1 MRAKLALPIA
11 LALVGAAALLM
22 QFGYFGPLSARVRG
36 LFVKHTRTGNPL
48 VDSVAEHQP
57 ANEQADTTAST
68 TSVSVL
74 AVSLPIPMRVVLRR
88 TPTTSTTSTTS
99 RRTASSSRSSA
110 SPTPT
115 SSSSSTPAPPTSS
128 QTRWHRSAPLL
139 GRLSTIHDSLIKH

>member
-57 ANEQADTTAST
+57 ANEQADSTAST
-68 TSVSVL
+68 TVYHSAGSVTTNPHACGPQAYSHYLHHIYHIAPYGFLLSLVRFTDANLFIVLYAGTAYFFSNKMAPHCPPCSV
-74 AVSLPIPMRVVLRR
+74 A
-88 TPTTSTTSTTS
+88 S
-99 RRTASSSRSSA
+99 RPSM
-110 SPTPT
+110 
-115 SSSSSTPAPPTSS
+115 
-128 QTRWHRSAPLL
+128 TR
-139 GRLSTIHDSLIKH
+139 